1 MEPATARSWI
11 RYRASAEGLEWAEA
25 YFSGFAFSPHRHDT
39 YAVGATTR
47 GVQSF
52 GYRAEVLHARPGDV
66 FVLHPDELHDGRQG
80 TEEGFGY
87 RILYISPELIGRAAG
102 RGSLPFVAQALS
114 PSPRLASA
122 VLAAFPDPDEP
133 PDALRQTDVVAEL
146 AEALSEASDALPAPR
161 PKVDQAAMARV
172 RDHLLA
178 AAATGVGLAELE
190 RVHGI
195 DRYGISR
202 QFRRAYGVS
211 PHRFLALRRLD
222 LAKAHIHAGLPLAE
236 AALAAGFADQSH
248 MTRHFKKA
256 FGVTPGAWRALL
268 AA

>member
-1 MEPATARSWI
+1 MATATSRSWI
-11 RYRASAEGLEWAEA
+11 RYRASADGLEWAEA
-25 YFSGFAFSPHRHDT
+25 FFSGFAFSPHRHDS
-39 YAVGATTR
+39 YAVGATIR

-87 RILYISPELIGRAAG
+87 RILYVSPELIGRAAG
-102 RGSLPFVAQALS
+102 RANLPFVAQAIS
-114 PSPRLASA
+114 PSPRLKAA
-122 VLAAFPDPDEP
+122 VAAAFPDPDEP
-133 PDALRQTDVVAEL
+133 PDDLHQTDLVAEL
-146 AEALSEASDALPAPR
+146 ADALSAASDAPPKAR
-161 PKVDQAAMARV
+161 PTVDRAAMGRV

-178 AAATGVGLAELE
+178 AAATGVAMTELE
-190 RVHGI
+190 RAHGI
-195 DRYGISR
+195 DRYAISR

-211 PHRFLALRRLD
+211 PHRFLGLRRLD
-222 LAKAHIHAGLPLAE
+222 LAKSLIRDGTPLAE

-248 MTRHFKKA
+248 LTRQFRKA

-268 AA
+268 VA